1 MPMRFIAT
9 GGMRCF
15 RVAKVDGC
23 VAFCTAAVKPPRH
36 GHFPSFH
43 KRHSHPLMNEAPPG
57 LSIRKPLFLFAL
69 MYGGMTVLAGVL
81 GAKQVAL
88 GPLAVEAGIFA
99 FLMLVVLSS
108 TVAQLYGRAM
118 ADRLVLFGFIPL
130 ALSILLIALVL
141 ALPPSADMPP
151 ENVAAFERVLSQTP
165 RIMAA
170 GPVAYGVSLF
180 LNVRIF
186 SALRGSGEAVGSG
199 GGWWMMARGAI
210 ASAISQVVD
219 TLIFITLAFYG
230 QFPIGS
236 LLMGQALAKVVL
248 SIVLV
253 PPLIAGLIWLA
264 GWIARPG
271 TPPKA

>member
-1 MPMRFIAT
+1 MTQTSPTFSL
-9 GGMRCF
+9 
-15 RVAKVDGC
+15 
-23 VAFCTAAVKPPRH
+23 P
-36 GHFPSFH
+36 
-43 KRHSHPLMNEAPPG
+43 
-57 LSIRKPLFLFAL
+57 KPLFLFAL
-69 MYGGMTVLAGVL
+69 LYGGMTVLAGVL

-108 TVAQLYGRAM
+108 TVAQLYGRPM
-118 ADRLVLFGFIPL
+118 ADRLVLFGFVPL
-130 ALSILLIALVL
+130 AMSIVLVSLVL
-141 ALPPSADMPP
+141 ALPPSANMPP
-151 ENVAAFERVLSQTP
+151 ENIAAFDRVLSQTP

-186 SALRGSGEAVGSG
+186 SGLRGAGESSGA
-199 GGWWMMARGAI
+199 WTMARGAI

-236 LLMGQALAKVVL
+236 LLMGQALAKIVL
-248 SIVLV
+248 SVVLV
-253 PPLIAGLIWLA
+253 PPLIALLIWLA
-264 GWIARPG
+264 GKMDRPAAARD
-271 TPPKA
+271 A

>member
-1 MPMRFIAT
+1 MIDDAR
-9 GGMRCF
+9 
-15 RVAKVDGC
+15 
-23 VAFCTAAVKPPRH
+23 
-36 GHFPSFH
+36 
-43 KRHSHPLMNEAPPG
+43 APAIP
-57 LSIRKPLFLFAL
+57 KPLFLFGL

-108 TVAQLYGRAM
+108 TVAQLYGRKM
-118 ADRLVLFGFIPL
+118 ADRLVLFGFVPL
-130 ALSILLIALVL
+130 ALSVLLIALVL

-151 ENVAAFERVLSQTP
+151 ENVAAFERILSQTP

-186 SALRGSGEAVGSG
+186 SALGRPGEGA
-199 GGWWMMARGAI
+199 GGWWMMVRGAI
-210 ASAISQVVD
+210 ASAISQVID

-230 QFPIGS
+230 EFPIGS
-236 LLMGQALAKVVL
+236 LLLGQALAKVVL
-248 SIVLV
+248 SIVFV
-253 PPLIAGLIWLA
+253 PPLIALMVRLA
-264 GWIARPG
+264 RSRTLAN
-271 TPPKA
+271 